1 MGGSNVIPEPGE
13 ERQMSVHYLSGLGN
27 ALVVLVLL
35 FLAFGPRGT
44 ASLARTTRV
53 KLTPAVGSARAL
65 AKQAAVVLSLGL
77 WR

>member
-13 ERQMSVHYLSGLGN
+13 ERQMLAHYLSSLVN
-27 ALVVLVLL
+27 ALAVLALL
-35 FLAFGPRGT
+35 FLAFGPRRT

-53 KLTPAVGSARAL
+53 KLTRAVGSARAL

>member
-13 ERQMSVHYLSGLGN
+13 ERQMSVHHLSGLGN

-35 FLAFGPRGT
+35 FLAFGPRRT

-53 KLTPAVGSARAL
+53 KLTSAVGSARAL